1 MEDTLD
7 GQRIA
12 IVGGGLIGL
21 FSAYYLA
28 ERGANVVI
36 VERKRLGSGAAR
48 GNGGLIVWTE
58 CTPLAGPGV
67 LGHTLRTLFSR
78 TSPFFVKPTSL
89 LENAGFLYSF
99 ARQCSER
106 AFRQNLARLDFL
118 NRRTEKLYQALKE
131 NGVGTR
137 IAPIGILRVFAS
149 KEAALA
155 DRALLAELAGR
166 GLGPPPGPLMEDG
179 ELRAFEPALAGAAR
193 AGFVQ
198 EGEAFTNPS
207 VTVDELIA
215 AVRAKGVEI
224 CEDAAVTDII
234 EDGRSVRVIAG
245 GRDVRA
251 DKCLLA
257 AGAWSRDLARR
268 LGLDLTLVPGK
279 GYSFSVR
286 PAVVPE
292 RAIALGDAH
301 AGATPLGG
309 GRLRFAGTMEFDGSY
324 DRFNP
329 RRIAAIKAA
338 AAPYFHGI
346 DWEASEDEWVGPRPM
361 TPDGAPFIG
370 KVPGRERTF
379 IAAGHNMLG
388 LSLGPATGTVVAE
401 MMAGIAEPALLE
413 ALSPKR

>member
-1 MEDTLD
+1 MADTLD

-28 ERGANVVI
+28 ERGASVII

-78 TSPFFVKPTSL
+78 TSPFFVKPSSL
-89 LENAGFLYSF
+89 LENAGFLYGF

-106 AFRQNLARLDFL
+106 AFRANLARLDFL
-118 NRRTEKLYQALKE
+118 NRRTEKLYRALKE
-131 NGVGTR
+131 DGVGTR

-166 GLGPPPGPLMEDG
+166 GLGPPPGPLMESG
-179 ELRAFEPALAGAAR
+179 ELRTFEPALAKAAR

-224 CEDAAVTDII
+224 CEDATVTDIV
-234 EDGRSVRVIAG
+234 EDGKAVRVIANA
-245 GRDVRA
+245 RDVSA

-257 AGAWSRDLARR
+257 AGAWSRDLARQ
-268 LGLDLTLVPGK
+268 LGLRLPLAPGK
-279 GYSFSVR
+279 GYSFTVR
-286 PAVVPE
+286 PAIMPQ

-301 AGATPLGG
+301 AGATPLDGN
-309 GRLRFAGTMEFDGSY
+309 RLRLAGTMEFDGSY

-329 RRIAAIKAA
+329 SRIAAIKAA
-338 AAPYFHGI
+338 ASPYFQGI
-346 DWEASEDEWVGPRPM
+346 DWDASKDEWVGPRPM

-370 KVPGRERTF
+370 KMPGRERTF

-388 LSLGPATGTVVAE
+388 LSLGPATGAVVAE
-401 MMAGIAEPALLE
+401 MMAGAAEPALLE